1 MEIVFTESSKYFES
15 DALERQNED
24 SGERSLMNMFIKE
37 KRENEKDQEDMRQEE
52 DNGRGNGK
60 WHDAVRSE
68 GSYTSLFPLFE
79 LIIPARWRCYKDWIR
94 YFAKRNTVLLSP
106 PTDPF
111 TTGKKESERGEETY
125 I

>member
-1 MEIVFTESSKYFES
+1 MSISSIDRYIRTATVHSKRLFADSITPKQVLSRSPRMEIVFTESSKYLES
-15 DALERQNED
+15 NTLERQNED

-79 LIIPARWRCYKDWIR
+79 LIIPAR
-94 YFAKRNTVLLSP
+94 
-106 PTDPF
+106 
-111 TTGKKESERGEETY
+111 
-125 I
+125 

>member
-1 MEIVFTESSKYFES
+1 MSISSIDRCIRIQRQCIANAYSPIQSLLNKFYLVRPRMEIVFTESSEKYLES

-79 LIIPARWRCYKDWIR
+79 LIIPAR
-94 YFAKRNTVLLSP
+94 
-106 PTDPF
+106 
-111 TTGKKESERGEETY
+111 
-125 I
+125 